1 MAFQMAPATPQ
12 RPGPGAFINTP
23 APNRPNFQ
31 RQASVSH
38 QQPQQ
43 QQALPAPPAESP
55 VDRASRTINNM
66 LDRDSR
72 FPALEATVGQ
82 GSSGDYEIE
91 SSPAWAPFQQLRS
104 YKLPEAVFEQ
114 VNQTQ
119 ISTSM
124 GLFAEINHAWVTV
137 DNQVYLWD
145 YTHPNPELI
154 GFEEQPSNITCVKL
168 VKPRPK
174 VFVDSIDYLL
184 VVATI
189 ADIFLIAVE
198 CQRGPEGVHGVTLYR
213 TGLATSVKKIMVDTI
228 AGSDKTG
235 RIFFGDRNTED
246 VYELNYQQ
254 EDKWFS
260 SKCSRTNHVS
270 NSVGLSSWYSGKKE
284 GGTRQMV
291 IDDTRNILY
300 TLSSLGTIK
309 VYYMKT
315 PSTLECVITRTRGQL
330 ATMCGHIIQSA
341 NTLKDLNIVGL
352 SPITSTEADN
362 LSLMATTSSGCR
374 LYLSTT
380 AGGAWN
386 ASSTSAPTSMQLRH
400 IRFPP
405 NDGRPAPP
413 NDSTQIQQY
422 QGGAHVGFDSEYLR
436 DTKLGNRYAPGAFF
450 SFVQRSPN
458 DINETAFIS
467 TPHSGLLSQ
476 RDSSEPPRYLETALE
491 LNLVGR
497 VRDMGQVSES
507 SPARNQPLGFR
518 NELATQFDQ
527 PLCEYA
533 IITSH
538 GIETIRRRRLVD
550 IFASIV
556 RSGGHEA
563 AELDIRKLAKQY
575 GLAETSATA
584 LAVACGQGSDVGPDS
599 RIAKVTDPEVLE
611 FARRVFIEFGGKPH
625 LTESAT
631 VEGLSVDNVR
641 ASPRHD
647 GIAMYVARLIRSIWN
662 SPIITEVATPTGP
675 VLTSTHKIARLQ
687 EVQRSLAQL
696 QEFLESNKTYI
707 EGLAGPEA
715 LGRVSSRQEEVELQ
729 GENRALTSLLL
740 MINNIVE
747 GISFVLV
754 LFEERLEDIVAL
766 LDPELQIRVRRL
778 TFQGLFSVKEGK
790 DLAREL
796 VKAIVNRNITKGSN
810 VETVAESLRRKC
822 GSFCSSDDVVIFK
835 AQENLKK
842 AFDSGANAERGRILL
857 NDSLRLFEQVAK
869 SLNLEIL
876 TATVNKYIELEFYA
890 GAIRLAL
897 RVAQEADRGN
907 KALSWLRDQGDAGT
921 DPNDIRRQYYDRR
934 AACYTLVCRVIEAV
948 DQAYNSQGPIPD
960 GVISQISRRKHEAY
974 EQINNSDDEVFQ
986 NYLYDWYMSRGWA
999 ERLLEI
1005 NSPFVVDYLRQSSE
1019 KDIAHADLLWRYYAH
1034 YNDYLSAA
1042 ETQYQL
1048 AKSSLPLTLEKRIE
1062 YLSRAKANAS
1072 TRMTGFS
1079 ETGVRNRQ
1087 SRQELLRN
1095 ISDYLDIAN
1104 IQDDVLQRIKG
1115 DERLNGERRAAVIE
1129 HLNGQIHTLDELYH
1143 DYADQAGYYDIC
1155 LLIYHIADYR
1165 SVPDIR
1171 STWTNLVD
1179 RLHHTAVKEQQSSPW
1194 ETVALKVQDIGH
1206 RVNLNDNVFPINIV
1220 LQLLLQYD
1228 LEFYVHDAN
1237 TAVNPQSLAFNANI
1251 TWPIDVFLKLN
1262 APFESLISTLEALWY
1277 AQEAPFS
1284 GRNRKLLVKW
1294 IIYTIEQWAQTSRR
1308 TGTLFGGAENAI
1320 GLAELLRIVLGSEV
1334 LGRDMDDQTWIQR
1347 ARDVSAVVEEAAR

>member
-1 MAFQMAPATPQ
+1 MALQMPPATPQ

-23 APNRPNFQ
+23 APTRPAFQ
-31 RQASVSH
+31 RQPSSVA
-38 QQPQQ
+38 QAPPQP
-43 QQALPAPPAESP
+43 QQALPVPPVESP
-55 VDRASRTINNM
+55 VDRASRTINSM

-72 FPALEATVGQ
+72 FPALEAYIGQ
-82 GSSGDYEIE
+82 GISGEYEIE
-91 SSPAWAPFQQLRS
+91 HSPAWAPFQPLRS

-168 VKPRPK
+168 VRPRAN
-174 VFVDSIDYLL
+174 VFVDTIEYLL

-213 TGLATSVKKIMVDTI
+213 TGLSTSVKKIQVDTI
-228 AGSDKTG
+228 AGSNTTG

-270 NSVGLSSWYSGKKE
+270 SPVGLPTWYSGSKE
-284 GGTRQMV
+284 VGTRQMV
-291 IDDTRNILY
+291 IDDTRNVLY
-300 TLSSLGTIK
+300 TLSTNGTIK
-309 VYYMKT
+309 VYYMKS
-315 PSTLECVITRTRGQL
+315 PCTLECVITRTRDNI
-330 ATMCGHIIQSA
+330 ATMCGHIVRPTS
-341 NTLKDLNIVGL
+341 TLKDMHIVGL

-386 ASSTSAPTSMQLRH
+386 ASNTSAPTSMQLRH

-405 NDGRPAPP
+405 NDGQSAPP
-413 NDSTQIQQY
+413 SNSTQLQPY
-422 QGGAHVGFDSEYLR
+422 QGGTPVGFDSELLR
-436 DTKLGNRYAPGAFF
+436 ETKLGSRYPPGAFF
-450 SFVQRSPN
+450 SFVIKSPN
-458 DINETAFIS
+458 DGNQSAFIS
-467 TPHSGLLSQ
+467 APHLGLLSQ
-476 RDSSEPPRYLETALE
+476 RDSSEPPRYTESALQ
-491 LNLVGR
+491 LDLIGT
-497 VRDMGQVSES
+497 VRDMGQVSKPA
-507 SPARNQPLGFR
+507 PARNEPLGFG

-538 GIETIRRRRLVD
+538 GIETVRRRRLVD

-556 RSGGHEA
+556 KTAGNEA
-563 AELDIRKLAKQY
+563 AEIDIRKLAKQY

-599 RIAKVTDPEVLE
+599 RIAKVTDPEVLD
-611 FARRVFIEFGGKPH
+611 FARRVFIEFGGKAH

-631 VEGLSVDNVR
+631 VEGLSVENVR

-647 GIAMYVARLIRSIWN
+647 GIAMYVARLVRSIWN
-662 SPIITEVATPTGP
+662 SPIITEAASPAGP
-675 VLTSTHKIARLQ
+675 ALTSTHNIAKLQ

-696 QEFLESNKTYI
+696 QEFLEVNKSYI

-747 GISFVLV
+747 GISFVLA
-754 LFEERLEDIVAL
+754 LFEERLEDILAL
-766 LDPELQIRVRRL
+766 LPDPELQARVRRL
-778 TFQGLFSVKEGK
+778 TFQGLFSVREGK

-842 AFDSGANAERGRILL
+842 ASDSGANAERGRILL

-869 SLNLEIL
+869 SLSFEIL
-876 TATVNKYIELEFYA
+876 TATVDKYIDLEFYA
-890 GAIRLAL
+890 GKPVPLRSRKRANILPGAIRLAL
-897 RVAQEADRGN
+897 KVAQEADRGN
-907 KALSWLRDQGDAGT
+907 KALSWLRDQGDANT
-921 DPNDIRRQYYDRR
+921 DPNDARRQYFDRR
-934 AACYTLVCRVIEAV
+934 ALCYTLVCKVIEAV
-948 DQAYNSQGPIPD
+948 DFAHNSQGPVPD
-960 GVISQISRRKHEAY
+960 GVISQITRRKHEAY

-986 NYLYDWYMSRGWA
+986 NYLYDWYMHKGWS

-1005 NSPFVVDYLRQSSE
+1005 NSPFVIDYLRQSSD
-1019 KDIAHADLLWRYYAH
+1019 KDLAHADLLWRYYAH

-1048 AKSSLPLTLEKRIE
+1048 AKGPLDLSLERRIE

-1095 ISDYLDIAN
+1095 ISDHLEIAN

-1115 DERLNGERRAAVIE
+1115 DDRLSVQKREEVVL
-1129 HLNGQIHTLDELYH
+1129 HLNGQIHSLDEVSFH
-1143 DYADQAGYYDIC
+1143 SSFG
-1155 LLIYHIADYR
+1155 
-1165 SVPDIR
+1165 
-1171 STWTNLVD
+1171 N
-1179 RLHHTAVKEQQSSPW
+1179 RLH
-1194 ETVALKVQDIGH
+1194 
-1206 RVNLNDNVFPINIV
+1206 
-1220 LQLLLQYD
+1220 
-1228 LEFYVHDAN
+1228 
-1237 TAVNPQSLAFNANI
+1237 
-1251 TWPIDVFLKLN
+1251 
-1262 APFESLISTLEALWY
+1262 
-1277 AQEAPFS
+1277 
-1284 GRNRKLLVKW
+1284 
-1294 IIYTIEQWAQTSRR
+1294 
-1308 TGTLFGGAENAI
+1308 
-1320 GLAELLRIVLGSEV
+1320 
-1334 LGRDMDDQTWIQR
+1334 
-1347 ARDVSAVVEEAAR
+1347 